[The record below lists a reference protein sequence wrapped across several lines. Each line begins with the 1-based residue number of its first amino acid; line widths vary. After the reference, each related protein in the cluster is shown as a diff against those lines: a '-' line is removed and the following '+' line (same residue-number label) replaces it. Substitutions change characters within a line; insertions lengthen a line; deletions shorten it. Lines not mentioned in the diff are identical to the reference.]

1 VRRGLTKPPAAF
13 HLPMTRG
20 GLRALEDAGAG
31 DALQD
36 YAVQELVPQLPD
48 AQLRAVLE
56 PQRQRITRAL
66 GGGGGGGGASVGA
79 SSPPPSPS
87 PAFSPPSAPS
97 YGAGLRPKPH
107 YFTADSGAGQE
118 SYS

>member
-13 HLPMTRG
+13 HLPLTRG

-36 YAVQELVPQLPD
+36 YALIEYVVQELVPQLPD

-66 GGGGGGGGASVGA
+66 GGGGGGGGASVGT

-87 PAFSPPSAPS
+87 VYMVSAETI
-97 YGAGLRPKPH
+97 YIQRFRG
-107 YFTADSGAGQE
+107 
-118 SYS
+118 